1 MKKLLFL
8 GFLFSNFV
16 GFAQYTLIPD
26 VNFEKALI
34 GLGIDSGV
42 PDGKVITS
50 NFDNVKHLNV
60 SNKSITNLTGIQDF
74 PSLKKLQCY
83 DNQLTNLDITK
94 NVALEELFCGKNKI
108 SSLDITKNIIL
119 HSLYCEDN
127 QINSLNVTKNS
138 ALATL
143 FCWNNSLTTIDVTKN
158 TALINLNC
166 DSNLITNLNITKNK
180 LLMTLGCDSNLIT
193 SLDVSLNTALT
204 SLSCGSNKLTNLD
217 VTKNT
222 ALTNLTCNNN
232 QINSLDLTKNTA
244 LIYLDCSFN
253 QINSL
258 DLTKNKSLFFLNC
271 DHNSLTSINLKN
283 VNNTKLSSVDF
294 TNNPNLTCI
303 QVDNKAYSDANW
315 SLKKDATASY
325 SEDCS
330 KTAAPIA
337 PPVITATGNQTY
349 CPGTSQKIVE
359 TISISN
365 DPAEPST
372 DAIYIQISS
381 GYIFGQDLLKLA
393 NPASHPTIIT
403 SWDATAGKLKLYSPT
418 GAKILYTDFVSA
430 IKDVEFSHSS
440 ASPSGNRSFSI
451 TIGQANFLPS
461 TGHYYQYVPNIG
473 ISWTNAKVAAEALN
487 YYGLKGYLATILSA
501 EEAQISGEQASGA
514 GWIGGTDQEIEGT
527 WKWVTG
533 PEGLANSGTGIVFW
547 NGLVNGSTP
556 NYAKWNT
563 NEPNQYLGREEDFA
577 HITAPGVGITGSWN
591 DLPLTGDPSGNYQP
605 KGFIVEYGGM
615 PGDPVLQISAST
627 SMTMAQLTLT
637 TPNPICASQ
646 SITLQA
652 SSTTSAINWYDAATV
667 GNLLFTGN
675 NFTTP
680 LLNSTTTY
688 YIDYGCPTRR
698 PITVSVEPL
707 PIPNP
712 VTIVRQC
719 DDNQDGIFT
728 FNTASLETTLLNGQ
742 NNSTVTYLDAANNP
756 LKDANGV
763 LIVSPFPANFT
774 TKSQTIQAVLTNN
787 TPLKCSNKTTI
798 DFIIDDLPEAFAVP
812 TDLTTACDDDAI
824 PATQDGKNPFNTSS
838 IESTILGGQ
847 IGMKVSYYD
856 KNGIQLASPLP
867 NPFLTETQSITAKVE
882 NALNSNCSVVTTINF
897 VVNPLPIVKDVE
909 IIQCDT
915 DLVVDGKTF
924 FNLTVNNTEIS
935 GNAANENFTYYN
947 SSNGAI
953 NAISADLISNELA
966 YENTTP
972 TMMDVW
978 SRVSNKITGCHS
990 VAKITLKVPATN
1002 IPPTYKIPFA
1012 PVCDDFLDTN
1022 GNNTANNDN
1031 RDGIT
1036 TFDYSSTKATILA
1049 LLPTGQ
1055 TYTINYYKNE
1065 TDALAELNA
1074 IPDISN
1080 YRNVGYPNSQ
1090 DIWIRID
1097 SDLDNACY
1105 GLGPYLTLNVEALP
1119 VANVVTIPRQCD
1131 DNNDGIVSFNTANLE
1146 SDVLNGQLNKT
1157 VAYFDQANTP
1167 LKDAN
1172 GVLITSPFPA
1182 NFTSTS
1188 QTIKAVVTNNTTQQ
1202 CFDEVLIPFIVDV
1215 TPVAFAVA
1223 PSLTTTCDDEPNPIN
1238 QNGEFAFDSSTFET
1252 TILGGQTGMI
1262 VEYYDQNNILLSS
1275 PLPNPFVTN
1284 SQNITVKVVN
1294 PINPI
1299 CTATTTL
1306 NFVVN
1311 PVPKIDLNLDGSSD
1325 ELVCSNLSTFFVTLD
1340 AGILDGSPTTNY
1352 QYIWT
1357 KDGSIIG
1364 SNAPT
1369 LDVNE
1374 EGIYTV
1380 EVSNNLGCSRI
1391 RTITVTAS
1399 NVATITSVDIVE
1411 LSDINSVTVNV
1422 TGPGDYQYSLDE
1434 PSGFWQDSNF
1444 FNTVPAGIHEVY
1456 VNDKNGCGLV
1466 SQEIVIVG
1474 IPKFFTPN
1482 SDGYNDV
1489 WEIKGISKYP
1499 QAEVQLFDR
1508 YGKYLTTLNNINT
1521 NWNGTYNGAPLPA
1534 DDYWYVLN
1542 LENGK
1547 PEIKGHFSLKR

>member
-8 GFLFSNFV
+8 VLLLSHFFGL
-16 GFAQYTLIPD
+16 AQYTSIPD

-34 GLGIDSGV
+34 SQGIDSGV
-42 PDGKVITS
+42 PDGKVLTS
-50 NFDNVKHLNV
+50 KVSSVTNLNV
-60 SNKSITNLTGIQDF
+60 ANNVITDLTGLQDFIALIDLDCSGNNLT
-74 PSLKKLQCY
+74 SLDISKNITLQKLNCR
-83 DNQLTNLDITK
+83 NTKLKNLDITK
-94 NVALEELFCGKNKI
+94 N
-108 SSLDITKNIIL
+108 
-119 HSLYCEDN
+119 
-127 QINSLNVTKNS
+127 
-138 ALATL
+138 
-143 FCWNNSLTTIDVTKN
+143 
-158 TALINLNC
+158 
-166 DSNLITNLNITKNK
+166 
-180 LLMTLGCDSNLIT
+180 
-193 SLDVSLNTALT
+193 TALT
-204 SLSCGSNKLTNLD
+204 YLDCDFSKLTNLD
-217 VTKNT
+217 VTKNMALT
-222 ALTNLTCNNN
+222 YLDCSDNQLTNLDVSKNTAITYLDCGFNKIAILDLSENRALTNLLCGFNKLTSLDFSKNLSLVSVDCQWN
-232 QINSLDLTKNTA
+232 QITSLDFSKNTK
-244 LIYLDCSFN
+244 LKGLHCINNLLDK
-253 QINSL
+253 L
-258 DLTKNKSLFFLNC
+258 
-271 DHNSLTSINLKN
+271 NLKN
-283 VNNTKLSSVDF
+283 GHNATITHLIVGYNPILS
-294 TNNPNLTCI
+294 CI
-303 QVDNKAYSDANW
+303 QVDSKSYAD
-315 SLKKDATASY
+315 ASY
-325 SEDCS
+325 QIGIPPNASFSDDCGY

-349 CPGTSQKIVE
+349 CPGTSQTIVE
-359 TISISN
+359 TISITN

-381 GYIFGQDLLKLA
+381 GYLFGQDLLKLA

-418 GAKILYTDFVSA
+418 GVKILYTDFVMA
-430 IKDVEFSHSS
+430 IQDVEFSNSS
-440 ASPSGNRSFSI
+440 LSPSGNRSFSI

-461 TGHYYQYVPNIG
+461 TGHYYQFVPNVG
-473 ISWTNAKVAAEALN
+473 ITWTNAKTAAEALN

-501 EEAQISGEQASGA
+501 EEAQIAGEQASGA

-563 NEPNQYLGREEDFA
+563 NEPNQFLGREEDYA

-591 DLPLTGDPSGNYQP
+591 DLTITGDPNGNYQP

-615 PGDPVLQISAST
+615 PGDPTLKISAST
-627 SMTMAQLTLT
+627 TMTMAQLSVT

-646 SITLQA
+646 TSTLQA
-652 SSTTSAINWYDAATV
+652 SSTSSSTINWYDASTD

-675 NFTTP
+675 SFTTP
-680 LLNSTTTY
+680 VLNSTITY
-688 YIDYGCPTRR
+688 HIDYGCISRT
-698 PITVSVEPL
+698 PITVTVEPL
-707 PIPNP
+707 SIANPI
-712 VTIVRQC
+712 TIPRQC

-742 NNSTVTYLDAANNP
+742 NNSTVTYLDVANYP

-774 TKSQTIQAVLTNN
+774 TKSQTIQAVITNN
-787 TPLKCSNKTTI
+787 TSLKCSNKTTI
-798 DFIIDDLPEAFAVP
+798 DFIIDNLPQAFAVP
-812 TDLTTACDDDAI
+812 TSLTTACDDDLI
-824 PATQDGKNPFNTSS
+824 PAAQDAKYPFNTSS
-838 IESTILGGQ
+838 FESTILGGQ

-856 KNGIQLASPLP
+856 KNVIQLASPLP

-882 NALNSNCSVVTTINF
+882 NALNSNCSAVTTINF
-897 VVNPLPIVKDVE
+897 VVNLLPIVKDVE

-935 GNAANENFTYYN
+935 VNAANENFTYYN

-972 TMMDVW
+972 TLMYIW

-1022 GNNTANNDN
+1022 GNNTANNDK

-1036 TFDYSSTKATILA
+1036 TFDFSATKGTIAT
-1049 LLPTGQ
+1049 LLPTSQ

-1065 TDALAELNA
+1065 ADALAELNV

-1080 YRNVGYPNSQ
+1080 YRNIGYPNAQ

-1097 SDLDNACY
+1097 SDLDNACF
-1105 GLGPYLTLNVEALP
+1105 GIGPYLTLNVEALP
-1119 VANVVTIPRQCD
+1119 VANAVTNSRQCD
-1131 DNNDGIVSFNTANLE
+1131 DDADGIVSFNTAHLE
-1146 SDVLNGQLNKT
+1146 SDILNGQLNKT
-1157 VAYFDQANTP
+1157 VTYFDQANTP

-1188 QTIKAVVTNNTTQQ
+1188 QTIKAVVTNNTPQQ
-1202 CFDEVLIPFIVDV
+1202 CFDEVLIPFIVGV
-1215 TPVAFAVA
+1215 TPVAFAVTS
-1223 PSLTTTCDDEPNPIN
+1223 SLTTTCDDEPNPLD
-1238 QNGEFAFDSSTFET
+1238 QDGKFAFDSSTFET

-1299 CTATTTL
+1299 CTAKTTL

-1311 PVPKIDLNLDGSSD
+1311 PVPNIDLNLDGSSD
-1325 ELVCSNLSTFFVTLD
+1325 ELVCSNLSTFFATLD

-1364 SNAPT
+1364 SNSFK
-1369 LDVNE
+1369 LDVYE

-1399 NVATITSVDIVE
+1399 NKATITSIDVVD
-1411 LSDINSVTVNV
+1411 LTDNNTVTVNV
-1422 TGPGDYQYSLDE
+1422 TGPGDYQYSLDKD
-1434 PSGFWQDSNF
+1434 SGFWQDSNF
-1444 FNTVPAGIHEVY
+1444 FNNVPAGIHEIY
-1456 VNDKNGCGLV
+1456 VNDKNGCSLV

-1482 SDGYNDV
+1482 GDGYNDV

-1508 YGKYLTTLNNINT
+1508 YGKYLTSLNNINT

-1542 LENGK
+1542 LEKGK
-1547 PEIKGHFSLKR
+1547 KDVKGHFALKR